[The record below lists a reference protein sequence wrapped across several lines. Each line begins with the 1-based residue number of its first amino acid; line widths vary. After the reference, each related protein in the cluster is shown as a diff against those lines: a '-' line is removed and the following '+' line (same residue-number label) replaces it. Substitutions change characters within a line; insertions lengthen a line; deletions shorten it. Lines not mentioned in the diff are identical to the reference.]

1 MVVRMLGARAIA
13 ALMRADLENEDVAS
27 GVWLE
32 ALAYGAGEEAMA
44 SPRNAESRE
53 DSAVPSR
60 VSHSQT
66 TSTAQPDAESAAVEA
81 ASRATLRAILLAQ

>member
-13 ALMRADLENEDVAS
+13 ALMRADLEDESAAS

-32 ALAYGAGEEAMA
+32 ALAYGAGLEAMA
-44 SPRNAESRE
+44 SPKNAESRVE
-53 DSAVPSR
+53 SAARSR
-60 VSHSQT
+60 VSHSHT
-66 TSTAQPDAESAAVEA
+66 TSTAQPDADSAAVEA